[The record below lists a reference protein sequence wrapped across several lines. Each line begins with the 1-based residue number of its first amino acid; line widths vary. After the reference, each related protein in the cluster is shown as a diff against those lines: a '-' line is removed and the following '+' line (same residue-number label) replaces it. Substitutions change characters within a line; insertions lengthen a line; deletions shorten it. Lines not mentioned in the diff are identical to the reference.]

1 MHCSCFHLYEYA
13 YVTTVNYVLSQ
24 IQLTSKSLSEN
35 RGMKGISCVG
45 SRSAGNQL
53 GRPER
58 SKAGKKSKVI
68 SHYNNVCESLARIT
82 GSVIVQ
88 IMTGFELDKRPR
100 EKPNS

>member
-35 RGMKGISCVG
+35 RDMKGISCAG

-53 GRPER
+53 GQPETSIKRASVNNESR
-58 SKAGKKSKVI
+58 SSDQGW
-68 SHYNNVCESLARIT
+68 
-82 GSVIVQ
+82 
-88 IMTGFELDKRPR
+88 
-100 EKPNS
+100 